1 VSGKK
6 SSSSSH
12 KAKRSDIEFDAD
24 VEDQEDSLLNKYTND
39 YEKRLD
45 PFSKF
50 SFREKQKRYANL
62 KLHDKF
68 TLNFG
73 RFILSNKTAR
83 LIFCAYFLLIHLL
96 IFLNLYHV
104 AHTGAT
110 NRDMSAECAHAYKHH
125 MAEVHGNKGFEINH

>member
-1 VSGKK
+1 MSK
-6 SSSSSH
+6 S
-12 KAKRSDIEFDAD
+12 KRSDVEYDAD
-24 VEDQEDSLLNKYTND
+24 DNSDDVLLNKYTTD

-62 KLHDKF
+62 QLHDKF

-73 RFILSNKTAR
+73 RFILSNKTSR
-83 LIFCAYFLLIHLL
+83 LIFCAYFLIIHLL

-104 AHTGAT
+104 AHADASH
-110 NRDMSAECAHAYKHH
+110 RDLSVVCAHAYKNH
-125 MAEVHGNKGFEINH
+125 MAEVHGNNKFQPPE